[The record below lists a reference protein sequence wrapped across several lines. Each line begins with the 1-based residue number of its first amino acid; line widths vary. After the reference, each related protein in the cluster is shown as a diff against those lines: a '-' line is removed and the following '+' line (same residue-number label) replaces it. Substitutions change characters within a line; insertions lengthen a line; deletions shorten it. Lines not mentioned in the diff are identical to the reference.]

1 MFFLQHSKGLACC
14 RRRRRGR
21 GCPRA
26 RARASRPRVYTKR
39 MNPTRRPNAKEALL
53 MLSLFL
59 SLSFSW
65 FRSLCAD

>member
-21 GCPRA
+21 GCP